1 MNETVKKMCPN
12 PDIPAIAGLDSMPF
26 IVMIPFVICIDTV
39 SNKPI

>member
-1 MNETVKKMCPN
+1 MKETVKKMWPN

-26 IVMIPFVICIDTV
+26 IVIMPFVICIATV